1 MLFTLCLSFGVLCVG
16 ALQWLSSGMYAF
28 EPFAMLGGT
37 LWAIG
42 NLCVPF
48 IIQHCGLGIG
58 QLVWS
63 VTNMLT
69 GWASGTFGILG
80 KEKDF
85 VAHPSLNFA
94 GVAMA
99 IMSLGL
105 FKFIKDTSSD
115 NSEKVGLISGAS
127 SQSARGFGGW
137 DFNPPTYLQQI
148 GQRDRIAGLIPRHS
162 PYATDYVI
170 SHFSGIFATTAAA
183 FAVYA
188 VATKGRVYLGRE
200 VVLPG
205 ILAGALWGIAQV
217 AWFKANGVL
226 SYVVA
231 FPIIVGVPGLIAALW
246 GVVLFGE
253 NRGKHN
259 LSVLGLVVAVQAVA
273 VSLIQKEPKGW
284 HEQRNH
290 TTFHANLSSTYSAV
304 ASEGPPLD
312 RAAAAAAAARGRS
325 PDSVTITFGTG
336 QVSGHFAR
344 DAVCLGFMCA
354 DMNFISATNESDE
367 PFKDVPFDGILG
379 LALPRLSEEQGFSLV
394 DALVKDG
401 LLRRGLFSVFFADE
415 ESDEESEVLFGDLRE
430 EHMAGPLSWV
440 PVANPGFWQVAMQDI
455 AFNGESINI
464 CGSGCQAAL
473 DTGTSLLAG
482 PARLVRL
489 LVDRLRVAAD
499 CSNFDSL
506 PDLGFIIGGQVL
518 SLKPGEYV
526 DRSEEG
532 CVLGLMAL
540 DIPAPRGGPPLF
552 ILGDPFLR

>member
-1 MLFTLCLSFGVLCVG
+1 MQQGPG
-16 ALQWLSSGMYAF
+16 ALAGSTLRPLVLAAVAAILLLASPALAAPEDELSGLRQRDGSIAVPLKRHRRMLEARPSGYSFMRSRSTYASEYF
-28 EPFAMLGGT
+28 GEL
-37 LWAIG
+37 AIG
-42 NLCVPF
+42 TP
-48 IIQHCGLGIG
+48 
-58 QLVWS
+58 
-63 VTNMLT
+63 
-69 GWASGTFGILG
+69 
-80 KEKDF
+80 
-85 VAHPSLNFA
+85 
-94 GVAMA
+94 
-99 IMSLGL
+99 
-105 FKFIKDTSSD
+105 
-115 NSEKVGLISGAS
+115 
-127 SQSARGFGGW
+127 
-137 DFNPPTYLQQI
+137 QQVL
-148 GQRDRIAGLIPRHS
+148 R
-162 PYATDYVI
+162 
-170 SHFSGIFATTAAA
+170 
-183 FAVYA
+183 
-188 VATKGRVYLGRE
+188 
-200 VVLPG
+200 VVLDTG
-205 ILAGALWGIAQV
+205 SGNL
-217 AWFKANGVL
+217 
-226 SYVVA
+226 
-231 FPIIVGVPGLIAALW
+231 IVPSSECMSAAC
-246 GVVLFGE
+246 
-253 NRGKHN
+253 
-259 LSVLGLVVAVQAVA
+259 
-273 VSLIQKEPKGW
+273 
-284 HEQRNH
+284 RNH

-304 ASEGPPLD
+304 ASAEGPPLD

-552 ILGDPFLR
+552 ILGDPFLRKFYTVYDRERLRVGIALAHHRGPPAPHAPAEGAPEAPAPAPAPALPPQVPQVGRRPILYEDPIFLLQTGVQAILSPPSRGASAAT